1 MKDRLV
7 TVAES
12 GNGPYGQVVTAGRH
26 VFGADEPEA
35 VGGRDTGPDPFEL
48 VMAGLGACTAMTVR
62 MYAERKG
69 WAVRKVTVTLRHA
82 RRVGADGRDTDV
94 FERVLDIDG
103 DLDAAQRDRL
113 VEIAA
118 KCPVGLT
125 LGRGSEVVTR
135 LAGPAADAAV

>member
-62 MYAERKG
+62 MYADRKG
-69 WAVRKVTVTLRHA
+69 WTLRRVAVTLRHA
-82 RRVGADGRDTDV
+82 RRVDGDGDETDV
-94 FERVLDIDG
+94 FERVLDVDG
-103 DLDAAQRDRL
+103 DLDAAQRHRL
-113 VEIAA
+113 VEIAD

-125 LGRGSEVVTR
+125 LGRCSDVVTR
-135 LAGPAADAAV
+135 LAEPAADAA